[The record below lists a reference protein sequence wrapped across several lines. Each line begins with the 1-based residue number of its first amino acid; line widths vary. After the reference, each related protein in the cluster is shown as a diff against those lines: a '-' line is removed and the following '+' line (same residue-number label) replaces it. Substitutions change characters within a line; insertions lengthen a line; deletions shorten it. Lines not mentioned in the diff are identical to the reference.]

1 MIPPS
6 GERVVSWET
15 PGLILRATLSGI
27 VLVAACGGPDAGSGV
42 GAWEFNVD
50 TARSET
56 DSSVRE
62 TSWLRTIGKERPEG
76 AAGARAVILSFD
88 CFGDNAISTIMTDQ
102 ALRQGSVETRLT
114 VDADSARRIPGFA
127 GTTASGGQVVLTIPQ
142 DSMLVLLS
150 GHRRALI
157 EYVDGAGSSR
167 TIAEFPL
174 AGLEK
179 YRGPFLAACARTRA
193 R

>member
-1 MIPPS
+1 M
-6 GERVVSWET
+6 SWET

-27 VLVAACGGPDAGSGV
+27 VLVAACGGPDAGSGA

-56 DSSVRE
+56 DGSVRE
-62 TSWLRTIGKERPEG
+62 TSSLRTIGKERPEG
-76 AAGARAVILSFD
+76 AAGASAVILSFD

-127 GTTASGGQVVLTIPQ
+127 GTTPSGGQVVLTIPQ

-179 YRGPFLAACARTRA
+179 YRGPFLAACAKIRPR
-193 R
+193 